1 LGLQVLETTAVFGGL
16 RVPSWRWGGWCST
29 IGAMG
34 MEYEAIVIGGGP
46 GGYVAAI
53 RLGQLGVKTLCVE
66 KEAMGGVCLNWG
78 CIPSKAL
85 IAAANLANKVR
96 NAQHMG
102 ITVKDLEVD
111 VAKMQEWKEG
121 IVHKLTSGVTSLVK
135 GNGSDIALGTAKIT
149 GPNSVEVTTT
159 DGKTDTYTATKGIIV
174 GTGTQM
180 ITIPGFEPDGETVI
194 TAREA
199 VSLQSAPAS
208 MIIIGGGVI
217 GLELGMVYQKLG
229 TKITVVEL
237 MDQLL
242 PGTDP
247 DLVRV
252 VQKRLK
258 ADGADIHLKSKAV
271 KLDKSG
277 GKAKVTID
285 TEGKEQVVEAETVL
299 VAVGFKP
306 NSTAM
311 GLDDVGV
318 KLDQRGHITIDEQMR
333 TNIPTIFAIGD
344 VAGMPYLAHKA
355 SKEGEIA
362 AEVIAGHKAA
372 ADYRGMPAA
381 IFTDPEIATVGITE
395 TQAKAEGKKVT
406 IGKFPFAASGR
417 AMAVSETDG
426 FIKVIIDEAD
436 HQLLGVA
443 IVGPEASDLI
453 AESALALEMCAFA
466 EDVALTVHPHPTLGE
481 GVMEAF
487 KHALGEAVHV
497 MNRR

>member
-1 LGLQVLETTAVFGGL
+1 M
-16 RVPSWRWGGWCST
+16 SND
-29 IGAMG
+29 
-34 MEYEAIVIGGGP
+34 YEAIVIGGGP

-85 IAAANLANKVR
+85 IAAANLADKVR
-96 NAQHMG
+96 NAGHMG

-111 VAKMQEWKEG
+111 VAKMQDWKEG
-121 IVHKLTSGVTSLVK
+121 IVKKLTSGVSSLVK
-135 GNGSDIALGTAKIT
+135 GNGGTIVMGTATLT
-149 GPNSVEVTTT
+149 GPNAVEVAGA
-159 DGKTDTYTATKGIIV
+159 DGSRESYNASKGIIV
-174 GTGTQM
+174 ATGTQM
-180 ITIPGFEPDGETVI
+180 IVIPGFEPDGDVVI

-199 VSLQSAPAS
+199 VSLQSAPES
-208 MIIIGGGVI
+208 MVIIGGGVI

-242 PGTDP
+242 PGTDL

-252 VQKRLK
+252 VQKHLK
-258 ADGADIHLKSKAV
+258 SAGADIHLKSKAV
-271 KLDKSG
+271 KLEKSG
-277 GKAKVTID
+277 GRAKVTVD
-285 TEGKEQVVEAETVL
+285 TEGKQQVIEAEKVL

-306 NSTAM
+306 NSA
-311 GLDDVGV
+311 GLGLENAGV
-318 KLDQRGHITIDEQMR
+318 KLDERGHIAIDEQMR
-333 TNIPTIFAIGD
+333 SNVPSIYAIGD

-362 AEVIAGHKAA
+362 AEVIADHKAA

-381 IFTDPEIATVGITE
+381 IFTDPEIATVGMSE
-395 TQAKAEGKKVT
+395 AEAKAQGKKVK

-426 FIKVIIDEAD
+426 FIKVIIDEED

-453 AESALALEMCAFA
+453 SESALALEMCAFA

>member
-1 LGLQVLETTAVFGGL
+1 MATEFEV
-16 RVPSWRWGGWCST
+16 
-29 IGAMG
+29 
-34 MEYEAIVIGGGP
+34 IVIGGGP

-66 KEAMGGVCLNWG
+66 KESMGGVCLNWG

-85 IAAANLANKVR
+85 IAAANLADKVR
-96 NAQHMG
+96 NAGHMG
-102 ITVKDLEVD
+102 ITVSDLEVD
-111 VAKMQEWKEG
+111 VAKMQVWKEG
-121 IVHKLTSGVTSLVK
+121 IVKKLTGGVTSLVK
-135 GNGSDIALGTAKIT
+135 GNGGTIALGTATIT
-149 GPNSVEVTTT
+149 GPNSVDVTAA
-159 DGKTDTYTATKGIIV
+159 DGSKESYTASKAIIV
-174 GTGTQM
+174 ATGTQM
-180 ITIPGFEPDGETVI
+180 ITIPGFEPDGDTVI

-199 VSLQSAPAS
+199 VSLQSAPES
-208 MIIIGGGVI
+208 MLIIGGGVI

-242 PGTDP
+242 PGTDL

-252 VQKRLK
+252 VQKHLK
-258 ADGADIHLKSKAV
+258 KAGADVHLKSKAV
-271 KLDKSG
+271 KLEKSG
-277 GKAKVTID
+277 GKAQVTID
-285 TEGKEQVVEAETVL
+285 TEGKEQVIEAEKVL

-306 NSTAM
+306 NSAGI
-311 GLDDVGV
+311 GLENAGV
-318 KLDQRGHITIDEQMR
+318 KLDERGHLAVDEQLR
-333 TNIPTIFAIGD
+333 TNVPSVFAIGD

-372 ADYRGMPAA
+372 RDYRGMPAA
-381 IFTDPEIATVGITE
+381 IFTDPEIATVGLSE
-395 TQAKAEGKKVT
+395 AEAKEQGKKVK

-426 FIKVIIDEAD
+426 FVKVIIDEAD

-453 AESALALEMCAFA
+453 SESALALEMCAFA

-487 KHALGEAVHV
+487 KHALGEAVHI

>member
-1 LGLQVLETTAVFGGL
+1 MATEFEV
-16 RVPSWRWGGWCST
+16 
-29 IGAMG
+29 
-34 MEYEAIVIGGGP
+34 IVIGGGP

-66 KEAMGGVCLNWG
+66 KESMGGVCLNWG

-85 IAAANLANKVR
+85 IAAANLADKVR
-96 NAQHMG
+96 NAGHMG
-102 ITVKDLEVD
+102 ITVSDLEVD
-111 VAKMQEWKEG
+111 VAKMQVWKEG
-121 IVHKLTSGVTSLVK
+121 IVKKLTGGVTSLVK
-135 GNGSDIALGTAKIT
+135 GNGGTIALGTATIT
-149 GPNSVEVTTT
+149 GPNSVDVTAA
-159 DGKTDTYTATKGIIV
+159 DGSKESYTASKAIIV
-174 GTGTQM
+174 ATGTQM
-180 ITIPGFEPDGETVI
+180 ITIPGFEPDGDTVI

-199 VSLQSAPAS
+199 VSLQSAPES
-208 MIIIGGGVI
+208 MLIIGGGVI

-242 PGTDP
+242 PGTDL

-252 VQKRLK
+252 VQKHLK
-258 ADGADIHLKSKAV
+258 KAGADVHLKSKAV
-271 KLDKSG
+271 KLEKSG
-277 GKAKVTID
+277 GKAQVTID
-285 TEGKEQVVEAETVL
+285 TEGKEQVIEAEKVL

-306 NSTAM
+306 NSGGI
-311 GLDDVGV
+311 GLENAGV
-318 KLDQRGHITIDEQMR
+318 KLDERGHLAVDEQLR
-333 TNIPTIFAIGD
+333 TNVPSIFAIGD

-372 ADYRGMPAA
+372 RDYRGIPAA
-381 IFTDPEIATVGITE
+381 IFTDPEIATVGLSE
-395 TQAKAEGKKVT
+395 AEAKEQGKKVK

-453 AESALALEMCAFA
+453 SESALALEMCAFA

-487 KHALGEAVHV
+487 KHALGEAVHI

>member
-1 LGLQVLETTAVFGGL
+1 
-16 RVPSWRWGGWCST
+16 
-29 IGAMG
+29 